1 MTATVAFS
9 VTSPVVLPRSI
20 ADAITAQARAESP
33 NEACGLVIGS
43 APALAGGVALR
54 YDACRNAAASP
65 VRYTIDSDDLI
76 RLAIATDDADEVFWG
91 IVHSHLASPA
101 IPSPTDVGLAYYPE
115 ALYLLVSL
123 ARDQADLVTG
133 APSLRAWEIVAGVAR
148 EVGLEIR

>member
-54 YDACRNAAASP
+54 YHACRNAAASP

>member
-54 YDACRNAAASP
+54 YEACRNAAASP

-101 IPSPTDVGLAYYPE
+101 VPSPTDVGLAYYPE

>member
-9 VTSPVVLPRSI
+9 VTSSVVLPRSI

-54 YDACRNAAASP
+54 YEACRNAAASP

-101 IPSPTDVGLAYYPE
+101 VPSPTDVGLAYYPE